1 MAQNEGEA
9 AMANS
14 TGDSKMRKV
23 IEDLTKGLKE
33 LCRSPEDEKSEK
45 AVLQSRLEQQHHLI
59 CMLKKK
65 AEDAYKHCKGLEQQ
79 DTELE
84 KLRTEDAVKMKAQ
97 TQHMQCLEWRFK
109 DLADNHEKMIQFKD
123 KHREQNMQLQEENE
137 RLRQEK
143 EVLFGQAMKEKEA
156 EVLQLAAQ
164 ARKLSEQLDSLQE
177 KCAYETCRAQE
188 REEELLEAKSQQ
200 ASSYAWEVD
209 SLKNQLQC
217 LPEQHQQTLAKVVHV
232 ESQQRAQDSE
242 LWVRLQRANE
252 EKKQLLNLA
261 MERGKA
267 LQDKQQEI
275 QQLWKKL
282 KTAEKTKQQAGK
294 RVVKKAAAADS
305 ELKVQ
310 ELQRELESSKQAYDE
325 LTLQFDTYRKHSED
339 LLTKE
344 KALNVKLRHFVL

>member
-1 MAQNEGEA
+1 
-9 AMANS
+9 MANS
-14 TGDSKMRKV
+14 TSDSKMRKL

-33 LCRSPEDEKSEK
+33 LCRSPKDEKSEK
-45 AVLQSRLEQQHHLI
+45 ALLYSHLEQQHHLI

-79 DTELE
+79 NMELE

-97 TQHMQCLEWRFK
+97 TKQIQCLEWRFK

-123 KHREQNMQLQEENE
+123 EHRERNMQLQEENE
-137 RLRQEK
+137 RLRQEN

-156 EVLQLAAQ
+156 EVLQLATQ

-188 REEELLEAKSQQ
+188 REEELLAAQSQQ
-200 ASSYAWEVD
+200 ASAYAWEVD
-209 SLKNQLQC
+209 SLKSQLQC
-217 LPEQHQQTLAKVVHV
+217 LQEQHQQTLAKAEHV
-232 ESQQRAQDSE
+232 ESQQKAQDSE
-242 LWVRLQRANE
+242 LRARLQRAKE

-282 KTAEKTKQQAGK
+282 ETAEKAKQKAGK
-294 RVVKKAAAADS
+294 RVVKEAAAADS
-305 ELKVQ
+305 KLKVQ
-310 ELQRELESSKQAYDE
+310 ELQRELESSRQAYDE
-325 LTLQFDTYRKHSED
+325 LALQFDAYRKHSED

-344 KALNVKLRHFVL
+344 KALNVKLRHFVV

>member
-1 MAQNEGEA
+1 MAQNGRKA

-14 TGDSKMRKV
+14 TSDSKMRQV

-33 LCRSPEDEKSEK
+33 LCGSLEDEKSEK
-45 AVLQSRLEQQHHLI
+45 ALLQSQLEQHHLI

-65 AEDAYKHCKGLEQQ
+65 VEDAYKQCRGLEQQ
-79 DTELE
+79 NVALE
-84 KLRTEDAVKMKAQ
+84 KLRREDAVKMKAQ
-97 TQHMQCLEWRFK
+97 TQQIQCLERCFK
-109 DLADNHEKMIQFKD
+109 DLADNHEKMIQLKD
-123 KHREQNMQLQEENE
+123 EHREQNIQLQEENK
-137 RLRQEK
+137 RLRQENQ
-143 EVLFGQAMKEKEA
+143 VLFGQAMKEKEA

-200 ASSYAWEVD
+200 ASAYTWELD
-209 SLKNQLQC
+209 SLKHHLQC
-217 LPEQHQQTLAKVVHV
+217 LQEQHEQTLAKVKHM

-242 LWVRLQRANE
+242 LRARLQTANE

-261 MERGKA
+261 TERGKA

-282 KTAEKTKQQAGK
+282 ETAEKAK
-294 RVVKKAAAADS
+294 RKAEKRMVKEAAAADS

-310 ELQRELESSKQAYDE
+310 ELQQELESSKQAYNE
-325 LTLQFDTYRKHSED
+325 LALHFNAYRKHSED

-344 KALNVKLRHFVL
+344 KALNVKLRHLLV